1 MSILRVNTLQNTSG
15 NSVITNAGKVIQVQT
30 GINTSQVQ
38 YSSGAYSDGPD
49 VNITPS
55 SSSNKILIIG
65 NITIGE
71 GSGGD
76 AHVFLYKDNSVLG
89 GAIGNPVNNATRSTS
104 GLSNGRSA
112 WDTQTS
118 PVFYM
123 DSPNTTSQVNY
134 EIRCMCSNGPIALNR
149 QQNGFQNQANDNSHI
164 SYIIAMEIAA

>member
-1 MSILRVNTLQNTSG
+1 MSILKVNQILNTSG
-15 NSVITNAGKVIQVQT
+15 NSDITNVGKIIQVQT
-30 GINTSQVQ
+30 GINSSQVQ
-38 YSSGAYSDGPD
+38 YSPDQISDGPD

-76 AHVFLYKDNSVLG
+76 AHVFLYKDNSVLT
-89 GAIGNPVNNATRSTS
+89 GAIGNSVNNATRSTS
-104 GLSNGRSA
+104 GLSNGRNA

-123 DSPNTTSQVNY
+123 DTPNTTSQINY
-134 EIRCMCSNGPIALNR
+134 EIRCMCTNGPIALNR
-149 QQNGFQNQANDNSHI
+149 QQNGFQNQDNDNSHI
-164 SYIIAMEIAA
+164 SYIIAMEISA

>member
-1 MSILRVNTLQNTSG
+1 MSILRVNTIQNTSG
-15 NSVITNAGKVIQVQT
+15 NATITNVGKVIQVQT
-30 GINTSQVQ
+30 GINTSHVQ
-38 YSSGAYSDGPD
+38 YSADQLSDGPD

-65 NITIGE
+65 NISIGE

-76 AHVFLYKDNSVLG
+76 AHVFLYKDNSVLT
-89 GAIGNPVNNATRSTS
+89 GARGASSSGATLSTS
-104 GLSNGRSA
+104 GISTGRSA

-134 EIRCMCSNGPIALNR
+134 EIRCLCTNGPIALNR
-149 QQNGFQNQANDNSHI
+149 QQNGFQSMDNDNSHI
-164 SYIIAMEIAA
+164 SYIIAMEISA

>member
-1 MSILRVNTLQNTSG
+1 MSILRVNTIQNTSG
-15 NSVITNAGKVIQVQT
+15 NATITNVGKVIQVQT
-30 GINTSQVQ
+30 GINTSHVQ
-38 YSSGAYSDGPD
+38 YSADQLSDGPD

-65 NITIGE
+65 NISIGE

-76 AHVFLYKDNSVLG
+76 AHVFLYKGGSFLT
-89 GAIGNPVNNATRSTS
+89 GAIGTEVNNATRSTS
-104 GLSNGRSA
+104 GLSNGRNA

-118 PVFYM
+118 PVFYL
-123 DSPNTTSQVNY
+123 DSPSTTSQVNY
-134 EIRCMCSNGPIALNR
+134 EIRCMCTNGPIALNR